1 MFSMPGQLKKTP
13 AKPEAILPGATI
25 GCLGGGQLG
34 RMFALSARKMG
45 YRVHTVDPQPDS
57 PTGQVSDREY
67 NVPFTDIATL
77 TEFARGV
84 DVVTYEFENIPVEAL
99 DALAPR
105 VKLRPGRD
113 VLYTTQNRLRE
124 KQFLSGAGF
133 PVAPFRV
140 VQSESELR
148 AAVAELGCPCV
159 LKTADFGYDGKGQQK
174 ITYQTDLGAVW
185 KKHGLYNGV
194 LEAWV
199 PFAAE
204 LSVVVGRGMRI
215 NEFEEHEAI
224 AFPPTLNDHENHIL
238 ATSVA
243 PAPLADSILAR
254 AQSIG
259 LAIAKELNVIGLI
272 AWRPP
277 RERARAAAPQ
287 LRPLQL
293 RRLRHQPVRAAT
305 ARRLRPAARRHAPA
319 LARHHAQPPRRRLVQ
334 RHAGLEQAPRA
345 PRPAPASLRQERAPR
360 RPQNGPLL
368 RPRRDPRPRPRNR
381 RAGAEDFAAVI
392 SRHEISRAAVDD
404 GSGLPCGLRQRP
416 ERRSIGYPAPNNNIS
431 REGQA
436 IHLACWR

>member
-1 MFSMPGQLKKTP
+1 MTGLPKKMTV
-13 AKPEAILPGATI
+13 KTEAILPGATI

-34 RMFALSARKMG
+34 RMFALAARKMG
-45 YRVHTVDPQPDS
+45 YRVHTVDPMPDS

-140 VQSESELR
+140 VQSEAELR
-148 AAVAELGCPCV
+148 SAVAELGCPCV

-174 ITYQTDLGAVW
+174 ITYDTDLAAVW
-185 KKHGLYNGV
+185 KKHAVFTGV

-204 LSVVVGRGMRI
+204 LSVVVGRGARL
-215 NEFEEHEAI
+215 NEYEEHEAI
-224 AFPPTLNDHENHIL
+224 AFPPTVNDHENHIL

-243 PAPLADSILAR
+243 PSPLADSILAR

-259 LAIAKELNVIGLI
+259 IAIAKELNVIGL
-272 AWRPP
+272 
-277 RERARAAAPQ
+277 
-287 LRPLQL
+287 
-293 RRLRHQPVRAAT
+293 
-305 ARRLRPAARRHAPA
+305 
-319 LARHHAQPPRRRLVQ
+319 LAVEFFLTKRGDLLVNE
-334 RHAGLEQAPRA
+334 LA
-345 PRPAPASLRQERAPR
+345 PRPHNSGHYSFDACVTSQFEQQLR
-360 RPQNGPLL
+360 
-368 RPRRDPRPRPRNR
+368 
-381 RAGAEDFAAVI
+381 AVC
-392 SRHEISRAAVDD
+392 
-404 GSGLPCGLRQRP
+404 GLPLGDTRLLSPVIMRNLLGDVWANGTPDWSRLLELPGLRLHLYGKSEPRVGRKMGHYCVLADTLDKAREIDAQAQKIL
-416 ERRSIGYPAPNNNIS
+416 RR
-431 REGQA
+431 
-436 IHLACWR
+436 